1 MSVTLRVL
9 LLIGSVLTA
18 FVIVR
23 RIGKAKV
30 KQEDSLFW
38 LVFSLILALLGIFP
52 NISYRMSTL
61 LGFVSPSNFVFLLVI
76 ALLLEKLLT
85 VSIQVSVLENK
96 VEVMAA
102 ELALRSKSQ
111 DLEISKIK
119 DGDKNAVQ

>member
-38 LVFSLILALLGIFP
+38 LFFSLILALLGIFP